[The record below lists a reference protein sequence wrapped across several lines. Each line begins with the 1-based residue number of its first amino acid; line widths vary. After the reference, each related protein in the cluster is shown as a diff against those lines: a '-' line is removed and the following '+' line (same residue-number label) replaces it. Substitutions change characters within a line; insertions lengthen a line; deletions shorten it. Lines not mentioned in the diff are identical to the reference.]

1 MDDSRSQ
8 SHCTRLLL
16 AYDGSPYSG
25 WQIQPKGRTV
35 QGLIEEALAK
45 PLRGRHPIIGA
56 SRTDAG
62 VHAYGQVAHFYSEQ
76 QIDPSRLCRSLNG
89 LLPPSIRC
97 LGVAVAEP
105 RFHSQLWAK
114 RKSYL
119 YRLQLGPWLNPLLRH
134 TTAHWSRSFCQQR
147 FRESAGCFIG
157 IHDFSALANENQKG
171 QAARDAVRHVETI
184 ESRVCGNTIEV
195 EFVGNGFLYKQ
206 VRNMMGCM
214 LAAAEGSLSVHQI
227 RHAMERR
234 DRRLLPPP
242 APPEGLCLQ
251 WIDYGFPL
259 EWQES

>member
-1 MDDSRSQ
+1 MKESLVEPP
-8 SHCTRLLL
+8 CYRLLI

-35 QGLIEEALAK
+35 QGLVEEALAK
-45 PLRGRHPIIGA
+45 PLRGHCPIIGA

-62 VHAYGQVAHFYSEQ
+62 VHARGQVAHFHTDRE
-76 QIDPSRLCRSLNG
+76 IDPLRLCRSLNG

-97 LGVAVAEP
+97 LGVAIAEP

-119 YRLQLGPWLNPLLRH
+119 YRVQLGPWLNPLVRH
-134 TTAHWSRSFCQQR
+134 TMAHWPRPFCQER
-147 FRESAGCFIG
+147 FREAAGCFLG
-157 IHDFSALANENQKG
+157 THDFSALANENQKG
-171 QAARDAVRHVETI
+171 QAARHAVRHI
-184 ESRVCGNTIEV
+184 EAIQVHISVGVVEV

-206 VRNMMGCM
+206 VRNMVGCM
-214 LAAAEGSLSVHQI
+214 LAAAEGSLSCREIHL
-227 RHAMERR
+227 AMQKR

-251 WIDYGFPL
+251 WIDYGAPL
-259 EWQES
+259 EWQGS